1 MDVIQVKVILLGET
15 NVGKSSILYRFITE
29 DYKDDLSP
37 TIGANFL
44 GKLIKF
50 PTKSVK
56 LNIWDTA
63 GQERYN
69 SFAKMYCR
77 DAKAVI
83 FVFQAG
89 DLNSFQGLNKWKQ
102 LVNDSGVDQNV
113 KIYVVSNKVDLFKY
127 EEVPDC
133 IVEFVQ
139 TLNAEFFQVSAKLDV
154 GVKELFQTIA
164 KDAVNGGEKSR
175 KVSLLSKRHSVLVK
189 EVKKKKCC

>member
-1 MDVIQVKVILLGET
+1 MEVLQVKVILLGQT
-15 NVGKSSILYRFITE
+15 NVGKSSILYRYITG

-50 PTKSVK
+50 PTKAVK

-69 SFAKMYCR
+69 TFARMYCR
-77 DAKAVI
+77 DANAVI

-89 DLNSFQGLNKWKQ
+89 DLQSFHGLSQWNQ

-113 KIYVVSNKVDLFKY
+113 KIYVVSNKADLFRY
-127 EEVPDC
+127 EELPESV
-133 IVEFVQ
+133 IEFVRV
-139 TLNAEFFQVSAKLDV
+139 LNAEFFQVSAKLDV
-154 GVKELFQTIA
+154 GIRELFETVA
-164 KDAVNGGEKSR
+164 KDAVSGGEKVRSSMFLNR
-175 KVSLLSKRHSVLVK
+175 KRSVLVK

>member
-1 MDVIQVKVILLGET
+1 MDVLQVKVILLGET
-15 NVGKSSILYRFITE
+15 NVGKSSILYRFITG

-50 PTKSVK
+50 PTKAVK

-83 FVFQAG
+83 FVFEAG
-89 DLNSFQGLNKWKQ
+89 DLESFQGLSKWNQ
-102 LVNDSGVDQNV
+102 LVNDSGVDKNV
-113 KIYVVSNKVDLFKY
+113 KIYVVSNKVDLFRY
-127 EEVPDC
+127 EEVPEC
-133 IVEFVQ
+133 VIEFVR
-139 TLNAEFFQVSAKLDV
+139 TLNAEFFQVSAKMDV
-154 GVKELFQTIA
+154 GVKELFETIA

-175 KVSLLSKRHSVLVK
+175 RTSLLSKKRSVLVK

>member
-1 MDVIQVKVILLGET
+1 MDVLQVKVILLGET
-15 NVGKSSILYRFITE
+15 NVGKSSILYRFITG

-50 PTKSVK
+50 PTKAVK

-83 FVFQAG
+83 FVFEAG
-89 DLNSFQGLNKWKQ
+89 DLESFQGLSKWNQ
-102 LVNDSGVDQNV
+102 LVNDSGVDKNV
-113 KIYVVSNKVDLFKY
+113 KIYVVSNKVDLFRY
-127 EEVPDC
+127 EEVPEC
-133 IVEFVQ
+133 VIEFVQ
-139 TLNAEFFQVSAKLDV
+139 TLNAEFFQVSAKMDV
-154 GVKELFQTIA
+154 GVKELFETIA
-164 KDAVNGGEKSR
+164 KAAVNGGEKSR
-175 KVSLLSKRHSVLVK
+175 RTSLLSKKRSVLVK